1 MATQAAAATP
11 DSGGGF
17 VAEIADFMFATKSL
31 DKISK
36 GQGSWGDLVNVG
48 VTAATFVVLPAK
60 IALLPAKAL
69 NAVIKASSKVVASDV
84 ASVAAKRAASRT
96 LDDALT
102 MKRQGYI
109 PEKPTQRFGGEFDQP
124 VERVGRAGMG
134 EPTPAYE
141 VGESILKREGGEF
154 SFPTKAAV
162 AEKGSPGKKYTRPM
176 DEDIDPFNRDRDL
189 LQEADDAIA
198 MSGPKRKNQ
207 RLTKEEFEAQSKLK
221 SIQSSQYY
229 DKRKFDDD
237 EIKKRISSLTYEEK
251 KMLKGKSPEEV
262 EDYVRGADY
271 EYVEVYKTT
280 EKVSVEDF
288 VRGAKDKEITEVI
301 LRKIRSGEY
310 TDAELET
317 AFKALPKVTASLKK
331 SEDEVV
337 SIFTNIRTILAMD
350 KKDPGL
356 LGKNQKEILEDQ
368 LLKLKPEYSK
378 IQARRKK
385 GERVSKQVEEEMP
398 AEIEKVKPEA
408 KLILKDTV
416 EDAKGGVYD
425 SSEKLLIDEIP
436 EAVTDIPGSLKPGT
450 GTSYTKK
457 VPDPEVVAIKVPL
470 RAKMDNDLREGLSM
484 PAQKFA
490 ELQAEIRKLES
501 FNKANTRKRKGAS
514 EDVLQ
519 NLKTESSKNLDL
531 IEKYQK
537 QLLTLKKAI
546 PEEEFVKAV
555 NVSEEITRRALE
567 RLRYP
572 FTSSGLST
580 DRYARP
586 TKTYISGV
594 PKIGKAKPGKG
605 GDSAKYREQNELEEK
620 IAMMQDDVLN
630 TYYTK
635 DPSIPHTADELKE
648 IKAADDEIK
657 ILEDK
662 LKALKTKPINS
673 FRGENSF
680 LSNMSDSPVKLGGVE
695 YPTVEH
701 AFQAAKTIDPAE
713 RAKILAAKTAGEA
726 KRIGKT
732 VTLRKNW
739 NQMREE
745 VMEKALRAKF
755 EQNPELKKKLLD
767 TGDVDLIEGNTW
779 GDTFWGEVN
788 GKGQNKLG
796 KLLMKIRDELM
807 KGK

>member
-1 MATQAAAATP
+1 MATQAAATTP
-11 DSGGGF
+11 DTGGGF

-48 VTAATFVVLPAK
+48 VTAASFVVLPAK
-60 IALLPAKAL
+60 ITMLSAKAL
-69 NAVIKASSKVVASDV
+69 NTVIKASSKVVASDA

-109 PEKPTQRFGGEFDQP
+109 PEKPKQSFGGEFDQP

-162 AEKGSPGKKYTRPM
+162 AEKGLPGKKYTRPM
-176 DEDIDPFNRDRDL
+176 DEEIDPFNRDRDL

-198 MSGPKRKNQ
+198 MSGGKKQ
-207 RLTKEEFEAQSKLK
+207 LLTKEELNAKDIE
-221 SIQSSQYY
+221 SSQYY
-229 DKRKFDDD
+229 DKRKFTED
-237 EIKKRISSLTYEEK
+237 EITSRIARLTPEEK

-262 EDYVRGADY
+262 EDYVRA
-271 EYVEVYKTT
+271 
-280 EKVSVEDF
+280 
-288 VRGAKDKEITEVI
+288 
-301 LRKIRSGEY
+301 GEY
-310 TDAELET
+310 TPEEIQRIVERLIKSNESIANADAKEVTNVYFSLIRLIESQKIKKTLSPEELKN
-317 AFKALPKVTASLKK
+317 AQRSLKDL
-331 SEDEVV
+331 E
-337 SIFTNIRTILAMD
+337 
-350 KKDPGL
+350 
-356 LGKNQKEILEDQ
+356 KEFE
-368 LLKLKPEYSK
+368 
-378 IQARRKK
+378 
-385 GERVSKQVEEEMP
+385 
-398 AEIEKVKPEA
+398 EKVVDAVEGEA
-408 KLILKDTV
+408 ILKKYESNLPEQQFAQKREV
-416 EDAKGGVYD
+416 DAKGNILYEKGDIKPTESLIRYQED
-425 SSEKLLIDEIP
+425 ISDTAKAGKSEAIVDEALP
-436 EAVTDIPGSLKPGT
+436 DNMLTELKPGT

-572 FTSSGLST
+572 FTSSGLAT

-594 PKIGKAKPGKG
+594 PKIRKAKPNKS
-605 GDSAKYREQNELEEK
+605 GDPKKYTEQNELEEK
-620 IAMMQDDVLN
+620 IAIMQDDVLN

-662 LKALKTKPINS
+662 LKTLKTKPINS

-701 AFQAAKTIDPAE
+701 AFQAAKTIDPSE

>member
-1 MATQAAAATP
+1 MATQAAATKP

-69 NAVIKASSKVVASDV
+69 NAVIKASGKVVASDV

-109 PEKPTQRFGGEFDQP
+109 PEKPKQSFGGEFDQP

-162 AEKGSPGKKYTRPM
+162 AEKGLPAKKYTRPM
-176 DEDIDPFNRDRDL
+176 DEEVDPFKRDMDVM
-189 LQEADDAIA
+189 QEADDAVA
-198 MSGPKRKNQ
+198 MRGGKKKL
-207 RLTKEEFEAQSKLK
+207 LTKEELNAKDIE
-221 SIQSSQYY
+221 SSQYY
-229 DKRKFDDD
+229 DKRKFTED
-237 EIKKRISSLTYEEK
+237 EITSRIARLTPEEK
-251 KMLKGKSPEEV
+251 KMLKDKSPEEV
-262 EDYVRGADY
+262 EDYVRA
-271 EYVEVYKTT
+271 
-280 EKVSVEDF
+280 
-288 VRGAKDKEITEVI
+288 
-301 LRKIRSGEY
+301 GEY
-310 TDAELET
+310 TPEEIQRIVERLIKSNESIANADAKEVTNVYFSLIRLIESQKIKKTLSPEELKN
-317 AFKALPKVTASLKK
+317 AQRSLKDL
-331 SEDEVV
+331 E
-337 SIFTNIRTILAMD
+337 
-350 KKDPGL
+350 
-356 LGKNQKEILEDQ
+356 KEFE
-368 LLKLKPEYSK
+368 
-378 IQARRKK
+378 
-385 GERVSKQVEEEMP
+385 
-398 AEIEKVKPEA
+398 EKVVDAVEGEA
-408 KLILKDTV
+408 ILKKYESNLPEQQFAQKREV
-416 EDAKGGVYD
+416 DAKGNILYEKGDIKPTESLIRYQEDISDTAKVGK
-425 SSEKLLIDEIP
+425 SEAIVDEALP
-436 EAVTDIPGSLKPGT
+436 DNMLTELKPGT

-514 EDVLQ
+514 KDVLQ

-586 TKTYISGV
+586 TKTYISGA
-594 PKIGKAKPGKG
+594 PLTKK
-605 GDSAKYREQNELEEK
+605 EK
-620 IAMMQDDVLN
+620 IAN
-630 TYYTK
+630 AK
-635 DPSIPHTADELKE
+635 AE
-648 IKAADDEIK
+648 I
-657 ILEDK
+657 
-662 LKALKTKPINS
+662 
-673 FRGENSF
+673 
-680 LSNMSDSPVKLGGVE
+680 
-695 YPTVEH
+695 
-701 AFQAAKTIDPAE
+701 
-713 RAKILAAKTAGEA
+713 
-726 KRIGKT
+726 
-732 VTLRKNW
+732 
-739 NQMREE
+739 
-745 VMEKALRAKF
+745 EK
-755 EQNPELKKKLLD
+755 LKKKWKTIPAWETEAKSKLAEEAKKFADYIKRL
-767 TGDVDLIEGNTW
+767 EG
-779 GDTFWGEVN
+779 
-788 GKGQNKLG
+788 K
-796 KLLMKIRDELM
+796 
-807 KGK
+807 

>member
-1 MATQAAAATP
+1 MATQAAATTP

-69 NAVIKASSKVVASDV
+69 NAVIKASGKVVASDV

-109 PEKPTQRFGGEFDQP
+109 PEKPKQSFGGEFDQP

-134 EPTPAYE
+134 EPIPAYE

-162 AEKGSPGKKYTRPM
+162 AEKRLPGKKYTRPM
-176 DEDIDPFNRDRDL
+176 DEEIDPFNRDRDL

-198 MSGPKRKNQ
+198 MSGGKKQ
-207 RLTKEEFEAQSKLK
+207 LLTKEEFEKESKERLV
-221 SIQSSQYY
+221 QGSQYY
-229 DKRKFDDD
+229 DKRKFTED

-310 TDAELET
+310 TDAELKT

-378 IQARRKK
+378 IEARRKK

-425 SSEKLLIDEIP
+425 SSEKLLIDEVP
-436 EAVTDIPGSLKPGT
+436 ETVTDIPGSLKPGT

-586 TKTYISGV
+586 TKTYTSGA
-594 PKIGKAKPGKG
+594 PLTKK
-605 GDSAKYREQNELEEK
+605 EK
-620 IAMMQDDVLN
+620 IAN
-630 TYYTK
+630 AK
-635 DPSIPHTADELKE
+635 AE
-648 IKAADDEIK
+648 I
-657 ILEDK
+657 
-662 LKALKTKPINS
+662 
-673 FRGENSF
+673 
-680 LSNMSDSPVKLGGVE
+680 
-695 YPTVEH
+695 
-701 AFQAAKTIDPAE
+701 
-713 RAKILAAKTAGEA
+713 
-726 KRIGKT
+726 
-732 VTLRKNW
+732 
-739 NQMREE
+739 
-745 VMEKALRAKF
+745 EK
-755 EQNPELKKKLLD
+755 LKKKWKTIPAWETEAKSKLAKEAKKFADYIKRL
-767 TGDVDLIEGNTW
+767 EG
-779 GDTFWGEVN
+779 
-788 GKGQNKLG
+788 K
-796 KLLMKIRDELM
+796 
-807 KGK
+807 